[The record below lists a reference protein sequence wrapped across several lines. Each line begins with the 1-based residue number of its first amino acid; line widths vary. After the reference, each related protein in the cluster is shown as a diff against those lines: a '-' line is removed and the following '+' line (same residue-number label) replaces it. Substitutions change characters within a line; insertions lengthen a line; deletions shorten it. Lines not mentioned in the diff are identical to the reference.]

1 MQPGQVIDI
10 RIDSVAAGGEGIGD
24 CGGMKVFVENS
35 LPGEELKV
43 KLSEVK
49 KNYARG
55 TVTGYITKSG
65 ERVDPPCRYYEA
77 CGACQLQHA
86 AYDAQLRYKTQIAKD
101 AASRIAGISP
111 DKVRDIIGCASRWG
125 YRNKMQYPIKQI
137 LNQKTCLPEGRSE
150 ILNKS
155 QIRNS
160 KPSINMGYYRKG
172 THEVIDIENCPVLHP
187 ALNSIASAVRG
198 AINRSGLSVFDE
210 DTGRGLLRHLL
221 ARTAFSTGQ
230 SSITFVINDRTF
242 PGSKRLVKE
251 ALAGLD
257 SSIRIKN
264 ISYNSN
270 LRRTNVILGENTR
283 TILGTGH
290 ILEILG
296 GLKYAISPES
306 FFQINPS
313 QAELLFEKAA
323 EFCRLDGSQTVFDL
337 YCGTGSIALWLSK
350 MAKFVYGIE
359 EVKNAVSD
367 ARNNAAL
374 NGIKN
379 AHFRSGTVETQ
390 LKRLNSE
397 GIRADVIV
405 LDPPRSGCS
414 REVIG
419 SVLENGPEKIV
430 YVSCDPATLSRDIK
444 ILSERYTAEEI
455 QPFDMFPQTAHIE
468 CVAALSRK

>member
-1 MQPGQVIDI
+1 MQPGQVVDI
-10 RIDSVAAGGEGIGD
+10 RIDSVAAGGEGIGE

-35 LPGEELKV
+35 LPGEELKA

-55 TVTGYITKSG
+55 AVTGYITKSG
-65 ERVDPPCRYYEA
+65 ERVEPPCRYYEA

-125 YRNKMQYPIKQI
+125 YRNKMQYPIRQMS
-137 LNQKTCLPEGRSE
+137 NP
-150 ILNKS
+150 KS
-155 QIRNS
+155 QSLNLPAGKAGPKSPIRNGM
-160 KPSINMGYYRKG
+160 NMAMGYYRKG
-172 THEVIDIENCPVLHP
+172 THDVIDIDNCPVLHP
-187 ALNSIASAVRG
+187 ALNSISSAVRG

-251 ALAGLD
+251 TLASLEN
-257 SSIRIKN
+257 SIRIKN

-313 QAELLFEKAA
+313 QAELLFGKAA
-323 EFCRLDGSQTVFDL
+323 EFCRLDGTQTVFDL

-350 MAKFVYGIE
+350 MAKVVYGIE

-379 AHFRSGTVETQ
+379 ARFRSGTVETQ

-414 REVIG
+414 REVIS
-419 SVLENGPEKIV
+419 SVLENCPEKIV

-444 ILSERYTAEEI
+444 ILSERYAAEEI

>member
-1 MQPGQVIDI
+1 MQPGQVIDV
-10 RIDSVAAGGEGIGD
+10 RIDSVAAGGEGIGQ
-24 CGGMKVFVENS
+24 CGGIKVFVS
-35 LPGEELKV
+35 DTLPGEELKV
-43 KLSEVK
+43 KLAEVK

-55 TVTGYITKSG
+55 IVSGYISKSP
-65 ERVDPPCRYYEA
+65 ERVEPPCRYYET

-111 DKVRDIIGCASRWG
+111 DKVRDIIGCTSRWG
-125 YRNKMQYPIKQI
+125 YRNKMQYPIRQ
-137 LNQKTCLPEGRSE
+137 

-155 QIRNS
+155 QTRNPKS
-160 KPSINMGYYRKG
+160 SINMGYYRKG

-230 SSITFVINDRTF
+230 SSIAFVINDRTF

-251 ALAGLD
+251 TLAGLD
-257 SSIRIKN
+257 RSVRVKN

-270 LRRTNVILGENTR
+270 LRRTNVILGEYTR

-290 ILEILG
+290 ILEVLG

-313 QAELLFEKAA
+313 QSVLLFEKAA

-350 MAKFVYGIE
+350 MAKVVYGIE

-374 NGIKN
+374 NGIRN
-379 AHFRSGTVETQ
+379 VRFRSGTVEAQ

-414 REVIG
+414 PEVIR
-419 SVLENGPEKIV
+419 SVLENAPERIV

-444 ILSERYTAEEI
+444 ILSERYTVEEI
-455 QPFDMFPQTAHIE
+455 RPFDMFPQTAHIE
-468 CVAALSRK
+468 CVAALSKK